1 MKGMMKYKFRPSTI
15 AINENYKSGLY
26 FSFSQVQRDETKNE
40 VNSLKT
46 NKAIRHTDVPTNLI
60 K

>member
-1 MKGMMKYKFRPSTI
+1 MKGMMKYRFRPSMI
-15 AINENYKSGLY
+15 AINENCNSGLY

-46 NKAIRHTDVPTNLI
+46 NKAIRRTDVPTNLV